1 MMKNNHCWT
10 LPAHIAGMPTLTAN
24 EKLLY
29 AYLLSNPD
37 GAASPKTQTMAEAC
51 GVDKTTTLLA
61 VKGLERA
68 KLVKVKRT
76 SARKLKRMVDITVLS
91 DKALPTRRT
100 RKTK

>member
-1 MMKNNHCWT
+1 MKNNHCWT
-10 LPAHIAGMPTLTAN
+10 LPANIARMPTLTAN

-37 GAASPKTQTMAEAC
+37 KAASPNTQCMAEAC

-68 KLVKVKRT
+68 RLVKVKRT
-76 SARKLKRMVDITVLS
+76 NARKLKRMVDITVLS
-91 DKALPTRRT
+91 GKAPPARPV